1 MYSLSFNY
9 KCCCW
14 RVRMETKEVHLNPIP
29 YKVTNIYQS
38 TEPRADRKSVIMA
51 LLLGLLAGYIIGQ
64 LVPLG
69 T

>member
-1 MYSLSFNY
+1 
-9 KCCCW
+9 
-14 RVRMETKEVHLNPIP
+14 METKEVHLNPIP

-64 LVPLG
+64 LVPLAQS
-69 T
+69 